1 MPRQVSE
8 QDWSDLLTS
17 IELNEC
23 ILILGPNITMPSDSG
38 GTPEP
43 LTRQFAR
50 QLAQMLPADKINDPA
65 NLSHVTEV
73 YIRETNNITRFKGL
87 LQAFYKR
94 DREVPEVL
102 EQLTHLPFRL
112 IINAAPD
119 DLLHK
124 AYLKRHIHF
133 NSMFYDFDHSGEQP
147 DPQYDNQDPTPFI
160 YNLFGSYTNPG
171 SVVLTESQQVEF
183 VQQIIQKE
191 HKIPNSIQAVFRESK
206 NYLFLGFDF
215 SDWYLRLLI
224 SALNPKEEAKI
235 PVSFALQS
243 ETAPLPGTTEVFFGQ
258 RFKIGFFDSGV
269 DGFCAGLR
277 QRWDQKNAGTAA
289 PASPKSAPGGT
300 GALVLHAVEDTKWR
314 DQFVKNA
321 AALPKDR
328 RLDMGEIAPGDNI
341 ADKLRELMESAAV
354 VIPLISAGF
363 VAEYYELWE
372 QQLLPLHREGKVTV
386 VPVLAEA
393 TLWES
398 LPEIESMP
406 VLPRNKKPLGSW
418 DDDMPEAWRHI
429 MTELSTILQN
439 L

>member
-23 ILILGPNITMPSDSG
+23 ILILGPNIAMPSDG
-38 GTPEP
+38 GAQPEP

-50 QLAQMLPADKINDPA
+50 QLAQMLPAGKVNDAA

-73 YIRETNNITRFKGL
+73 YIRETNNLTRFKGL

-94 DREVPEVL
+94 EREPAPAFEH
-102 EQLTHLPFRL
+102 LTHLPFRL

-133 NSMFYDFDHSGEQP
+133 NATLYNFDHSGEQE
-147 DPQYDNQDPTPFI
+147 DPQYDIEDPTPFI
-160 YNLFGSYTNPG
+160 YNLFGSYVTPG
-171 SVVLTESQQVEF
+171 SVVLTESQQIEF
-183 VQQIIQKE
+183 VEQIIQKE

-215 SDWYLRLLI
+215 SDWYLRLLL

-235 PVSFALQS
+235 PISFALQNGS
-243 ETAPLPGTTEVFFGQ
+243 APLSPTAEVFFGR
-258 RFKIGFFDSGV
+258 RFKIDFFDLDI
-269 DGFCAGLR
+269 DGFTAEL
-277 QRWDQKNAGTAA
+277 QRRWEQKNAASQAA
-289 PASPKSAPGGT
+289 PTPKSASGGA
-300 GALVLHAVEDTKWR
+300 GAVVLHANEDSEW
-314 DQFVKNA
+314 QQEFVKNA
-321 AALPKDR
+321 AALPKEH
-328 RLDMGEIAPGDNI
+328 RLDIGEIAPGDNI
-341 ADKLRELMESAAV
+341 AEKLSELMQSSAV
-354 VIPLISAGF
+354 IIPLITANF
-363 VAEYYELWE
+363 VAEYYDLWE
-372 QQLLPLHREGKVTV
+372 QQILPLHRDGKTTV
-386 VPVLAEA
+386 VPVLTEA

-398 LPEIESMP
+398 LPGIENMP
-406 VLPRNKKPLGSW
+406 VLPRDKKPVSSW
-418 DDDMPEAWRHI
+418 DDDKPEAWRHI
-429 MTELSTILQN
+429 MTELTTILKY